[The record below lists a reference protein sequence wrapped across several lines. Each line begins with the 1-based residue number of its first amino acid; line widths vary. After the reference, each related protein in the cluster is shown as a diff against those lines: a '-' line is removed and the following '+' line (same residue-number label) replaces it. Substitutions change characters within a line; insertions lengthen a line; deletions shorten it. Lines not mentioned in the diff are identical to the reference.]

1 MTVKNHIMIWVVI
14 MHGVWAL
21 TIGPFWVELSTYDS
35 LLRFG
40 NCTSIITNTHSILVA
55 KNQTNPTLAVYSKT
69 VKRVFPLSTSISD
82 RLLVREWRNV
92 LPALSS
98 TKWSAAAMMR
108 QAALVIITMML
119 ALWFSAAP
127 ATCADSSGH
136 FVSWLQA
143 ADTAWLILQQAP
155 AIGSPT
161 RPPPARGTYKRHQ
174 YSSSGLLLRSTAPR
188 QELVLTRNIG
198 QLSAIRGI
206 AIS

>member
-1 MTVKNHIMIWVVI
+1 
-14 MHGVWAL
+14 
-21 TIGPFWVELSTYDS
+21 
-35 LLRFG
+35 
-40 NCTSIITNTHSILVA
+40 
-55 KNQTNPTLAVYSKT
+55 
-69 VKRVFPLSTSISD
+69 
-82 RLLVREWRNV
+82 
-92 LPALSS
+92 
-98 TKWSAAAMMR
+98 MMR

-127 ATCADSSGH
+127 ATCADSSGN